1 MTTAVMRRAWR
12 AMVIASLASCA
23 TRLILVVPNRAVRA
37 AVSSNFKLI
46 LAGGAHFTCRS
57 TQEVLVFTGRAVV
70 ARARASAELGLPL
83 VAVVAFA
90 VVTRMRLEL
99 SNRAL
104 LTHTISVELWL
115 EALVHARFAR
125 LHRRALA
132 IVVRATITAHPFYA
146 HGLAESMFLA
156 LAIVVRAGLFCL
168 PLKDQALLVRRTHAI
183 RGGCWCLD
191 LPLLRCA
198 LPERAALAIVLLVA
212 RFHFE
217 VRIRTGVVRVA
228 HAVRNGGRWMEFVLF
243 RAAHRHWLAHRLA
256 SSVLPLRLT
265 IASGAGLS
273 SRAMLV
279 LPCGTLSTRYL
290 GTS

>member
-37 AVSSNFKLI
+37 TVSSNFKLI

-115 EALVHARFAR
+115 EALVHARFAHF
-125 LHRRALA
+125 HRRALA

-156 LAIVVRAGLFCL
+156 LAIVVRAR
-168 PLKDQALLVRRTHAI
+168 ALRLVLSRR
-183 RGGCWCLD
+183 L
-191 LPLLRCA
+191 
-198 LPERAALAIVLLVA
+198 
-212 RFHFE
+212 
-217 VRIRTGVVRVA
+217 A
-228 HAVRNGGRWMEFVLF
+228 HAVVLALPVGCRGRRCGLEL
-243 RAAHRHWLAHRLA
+243 
-256 SSVLPLRLT
+256 LRQTNAQSRTLT
-265 IASGAGLS
+265 IVVR
-273 SRAMLV
+273 SRLLRFVFRQSAANTVALALAV
-279 LPCGTLSTRYL
+279 G
-290 GTS
+290 G